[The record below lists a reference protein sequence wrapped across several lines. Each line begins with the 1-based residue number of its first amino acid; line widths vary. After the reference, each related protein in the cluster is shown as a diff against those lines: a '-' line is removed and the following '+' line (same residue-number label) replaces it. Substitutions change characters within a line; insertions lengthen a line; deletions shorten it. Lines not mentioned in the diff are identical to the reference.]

1 MRTLM
6 FVVTAAVVI
15 SAHAEPI
22 GDPQRA
28 AAARQQAEQ
37 QARIEQARERCLANR
52 GADCD
57 TMEGLR
63 EWLLLDRSR
72 AEAVLDRVAPGSS
85 ASGGSSTPP
94 SVTVSPSTPQ
104 TSPRNVQ

>member
-1 MRTLM
+1 MRALT

-28 AAARQQAEQ
+28 RAAQQQAEQ
-37 QARIEQARERCLANR
+37 QKRVEQARERCLANR

-72 AEAVLDRVAPGSS
+72 ADAMLDRVAPNGS

-94 SVTVSPSTPQ
+94 LTVSPSTPQ
-104 TSPRNVQ
+104 TTPRNVQ